1 MERGLSKEELK
12 QTIDLADLLG
22 REPSRMEVIEFADAF
37 KNEVID
43 RTQSGKNL
51 NNRNFKQYS
60 KDYAEFKGVS
70 RNDVDLTLFG
80 DMLESL
86 KTEVN
91 GSRVTLKI
99 DDSAQAAKA
108 FGHVSGYEGHPTI
121 KDGPKR
127 DFFGLNRKDAERLAN
142 QISRVTRDTTLI
154 DILGTTPL
162 PDQDQGVNISQIL
175 STIGLLGD

>member
-1 MERGLSKEELK
+1 
-12 QTIDLADLLG
+12 
-22 REPSRMEVIEFADAF
+22 
-37 KNEVID
+37 
-43 RTQSGKNL
+43 
-51 NNRNFKQYS
+51 
-60 KDYAEFKGVS
+60 
-70 RNDVDLTLFG
+70 
-80 DMLESL
+80 MLESL
-86 KTEVN
+86 KTEVD

-99 DDSAQAAKA
+99 DDSEQAAKA

-127 DFFGLNRKDAERLAN
+127 DFFGLHRKDAERLAN

-154 DILGTTPL
+154 DILGSAPL